1 MVNGMNNKQE
11 LDKGLTLD
19 NSKILERLESLE
31 TLIDKTEPD
40 IPNEKDLFSMHTI
53 QTQENIEWMRSIS
66 DGNSNHNQDSIRIKI
81 IQIMKDSNRIWSIRN
96 KIHNG
101 DWDDLEMLEVEDTI
115 KDLLSQHQKI
125 NAIQYYR
132 KYMLDELKVDMGLRQ
147 AKDTIDAIG
156 RGDTVDLSVGYKE

>member
-1 MVNGMNNKQE
+1 M
-11 LDKGLTLD
+11 DYA
-19 NSKILERLESLE
+19 KIIERLESLE

-40 IPNEKDLFSMHTI
+40 IPNEKDLFSMHSI
-53 QTQENIEWMRSIS
+53 QTQENIEWMRNIVT
-66 DGNSNHNQDSIRIKI
+66 GKTNHDPDTTRKNI
-81 IQIMKDSNRIWSIRN
+81 IQIMKDSNRIWGIRN

-101 DWDDLEMLEVEDTI
+101 EWDNLEMLEVEDTI

-125 NAIQYYR
+125 NAIKYYR

-156 RGDTVDLSVGYKE
+156 RGATVDLSVGYKE

>member
-1 MVNGMNNKQE
+1 M
-11 LDKGLTLD
+11 D

-31 TLIDKTEPD
+31 ALIDKTEPD
-40 IPNEKDLFSMHTI
+40 IPDDKTLFSMHSI
-53 QTQENIEWMRSIS
+53 ETQENIDWIRGIS
-66 DGNSNHNQDSIRIKI
+66 NGNSNHNQDSARIKI

-115 KDLLSQHQKI
+115 KDLLSQNQKI
-125 NAIQYYR
+125 NAIKYYR
-132 KYMLDELKVDMGLRQ
+132 QYMLDELKVDMGLRQ

-156 RGDTVDLSVGYKE
+156 RGATVDLSVGYEE

>member
-1 MVNGMNNKQE
+1 M
-11 LDKGLTLD
+11 D
-19 NSKILERLESLE
+19 NAKILERLESLE
-31 TLIDKTEPD
+31 ALIDKTEPD
-40 IPNEKDLFSMHTI
+40 IPNEKDLFSMHSI

-66 DGNSNHNQDSIRIKI
+66 NGNSNHNQDSTRIKL

-115 KDLLSQHQKI
+115 KEFLSENQKI
-125 NAIQYYR
+125 NAIKYYR
-132 KYMLDELKVDMGLRQ
+132 QYMLDELKVDMGLRQ

-156 RGDTVDLSVGYKE
+156 RGTTVDLSVGYKE